1 MLQPRRIVF
10 EGFVSGL
17 IGASAVAVWFLI
29 VDTVSGRPFFTP
41 AMLGAAVFE
50 GLRDPSAVLVAFPS
64 VIMYTML
71 HVVAFLLVG
80 VIAAMLVAEAEEF
93 PSMLWPLLVLF
104 VVFEFGFYI
113 LVATLLTPLLAALAW
128 VNVAI
133 GNLLAAVGM
142 GYFLWRVH
150 PRLRAELAD
159 HPLGATGDHEIVVL
173 PTQGPEGK

>member
-10 EGFVSGL
+10 EGFVTGL
-17 IGASAVAVWFLI
+17 IGAGAVAVWFLI
-29 VDTVSGRPFFTP
+29 VDAINGQPFFTP

-50 GLRDPSAVLVAFPS
+50 GLRDPASVVIAFPP

-71 HVVAFLLVG
+71 HVVAFLVVG
-80 VIAAMLVAEAEEF
+80 AIAAMLVAEAEEF
-93 PSMLWPLLVLF
+93 PSMLWPLVVLF

-113 LVATLLTPLLAALAW
+113 VVATLLTPLLAALAW

-142 GYFLWRVH
+142 GYFLWQAH
-150 PRLRAELAD
+150 PRLRAELQD
-159 HPLGATGDHEIVVL
+159 HPLGATGDHEVVVL
-173 PTQGPEGK
+173 ASKDPDID